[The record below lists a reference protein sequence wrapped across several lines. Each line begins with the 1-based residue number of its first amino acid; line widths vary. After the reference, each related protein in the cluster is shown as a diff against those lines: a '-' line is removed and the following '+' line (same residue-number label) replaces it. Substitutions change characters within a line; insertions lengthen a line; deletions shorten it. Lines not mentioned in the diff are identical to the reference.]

1 MQLTATDG
9 RITVRTDFDE
19 AGSAYLQH
27 NRRAKEQVDVALS
40 AYLATLL
47 AVLHEAEQPPTH

>member
-1 MQLTATDG
+1 VQLTVTDG

-19 AGSAYLQH
+19 VATAYLQH
-27 NRRAKEQVDVALS
+27 NRRAKEQIDVALS
-40 AYLATLL
+40 AYLTALV